1 MLRKTTICIVT
12 GVTEATMSNIVRG
25 GGCGESTGRRV
36 LERINLPHT
45 IALKKF
51 TPRKKGPSQKNQKV
65 KINGEIIISSEL
77 ANRDKI
83 FNNARCNK
91 NIAKMKRTV
100 R

>member
-12 GVTEATMSNIVRG
+12 RVTETTMPNIVRG

-36 LERINLPHT
+36 LERIKLPRS
-45 IALKKF
+45 IASKKF
-51 TPRKKGPSQKNQKV
+51 TPRKKVPHRKTKRI
-65 KINGEIIISSEL
+65 KIDGAIIISSEL
-77 ANRDKI
+77 TNGDKI

>member
-1 MLRKTTICIVT
+1 LT
-12 GVTEATMSNIVRG
+12 GVTEVTMPNIVRG

-36 LERINLPHT
+36 LERIKLPRT
-45 IALKKF
+45 IASKKF
-51 TPRKKGPSQKNQKV
+51 TPRKKVPHRKTKRI
-65 KINGEIIISSEL
+65 KIDGAIIVSTEL
-77 ANRDKI
+77 TNRDKI